1 MPIYHRLGEIPP
13 KRHQVM
19 PRDDGSMHF
28 EQLIGNKGFVGPSSL
43 LYHINY
49 PTEIHAVRA
58 LGSCALQAVE
68 NKELRL
74 WVERNQEEI
83 DRLREVIDGSDDDDS

>member
-28 EQLIGNKGFVGPSSL
+28 EQLIGNKGFVGLRHCSITSITPPKSTRCGLSDPARFKL
-43 LYHINY
+43 WRTRNSVTAISV
-49 PTEIHAVRA
+49 PT
-58 LGSCALQAVE
+58 G
-68 NKELRL
+68 
-74 WVERNQEEI
+74 
-83 DRLREVIDGSDDDDS
+83 